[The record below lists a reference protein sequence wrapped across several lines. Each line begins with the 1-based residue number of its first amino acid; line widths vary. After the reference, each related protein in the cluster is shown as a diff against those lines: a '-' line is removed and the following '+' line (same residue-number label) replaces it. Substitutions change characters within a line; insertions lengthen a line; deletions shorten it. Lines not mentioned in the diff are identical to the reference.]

1 MAQKAISRLEAKLFD
16 ERPVRVIWAWTCFN
30 WDKDLHRSK
39 KERSGFV
46 WTRVWVVF
54 QLVGLLLSLW
64 SERERV

>member
-16 ERPVRVIWAWTCFN
+16 ERPVRVIWAWICFN

-39 KERSGFV
+39 RQRSGFA

-54 QLVGLLLSLW
+54 QFVGLLLSLW
-64 SERERV
+64 SENERV